1 MNLGSIKN
9 DVFKHL
15 RFFKKGEEIA
25 AGNCK
30 KHFKKLT

>member
-1 MNLGSIKN
+1 MNNPN

-30 KHFKKLT
+30 KHFKKT